1 MPKNKSISNLLLR
14 KVNVAINLVEE
25 KLQVKSKVMIGVL
38 ALGFLA
44 ALQAENV
51 VVVADSRGV
60 SVEAEISYED
70 HRQFRDDDVKPV
82 FRVYEHNSNSVY
94 VDVPA
99 QVDGKHSTFRIKK
112 VRGNVPARIENVG
125 EVELL
130 TFREKL

>member
-1 MPKNKSISNLLLR
+1 MKC
-14 KVNVAINLVEE
+14 
-25 KLQVKSKVMIGVL
+25 KVMIGVL
-38 ALGFLA
+38 ALGILT

-60 SVEAEISYED
+60 SVEAEISHED

-99 QVDGKHSTFRIKK
+99 LVDGKHSTFRIKK
-112 VRGNVPARIENVG
+112 VRGHVPTRIENVG
-125 EVELL
+125 KVELL
-130 TFREKL
+130 TVREKP